1 MRRNF
6 VPRNSGIR
14 QVGSAHREGE
24 GLAGNEGRGVGHGH
38 LLPIGGD
45 HADQLDVAGALRG
58 QIRGIVEG
66 LGGAVAPASAVWP
79 STVTAKSV
87 VEADRAWK

>member
-1 MRRNF
+1 MVFTDFLRTKTAQGNPMRRNF

-66 LGGAVAPASAVWP
+66 LGGSLILSFFLPI
-79 STVTAKSV
+79 
-87 VEADRAWK
+87 